1 MTEDR
6 YTAVLVYSTSHALRA
21 ESLLADAG
29 IVCKLIPVPRE
40 LSSDCGVCVR
50 VRREDREATRET
62 LGKSRLEIEGIYDI

>member
-50 VRREDREATRET
+50 VCREDREATRET
-62 LGKSRLEIEGIYDI
+62 LGESRLEIEGIYDI